1 MGMYTL
7 IDIHFQKYVL
17 LFLTYNPKL
26 KEQRTLKIMN
36 WFTKRK
42 ELEEI
47 ITMVGKGRQTEI
59 LKIFPLISLNVISNW
74 KFVLNIS
81 TYMNCICMISHF
93 KTLLLKKYT
102 LFNLKKNESCS

>member
-1 MGMYTL
+1 
-7 IDIHFQKYVL
+7 
-17 LFLTYNPKL
+17 
-26 KEQRTLKIMN
+26 MN

-47 ITMVGKGRQTEI
+47 ITMVGKGRQTEM

-81 TYMNCICMISHF
+81 TLYELHLYDQSFQNTVI
-93 KTLLLKKYT
+93 
-102 LFNLKKNESCS
+102 KKNTLY

>member
-26 KEQRTLKIMN
+26 KEQRTLKIMI

-47 ITMVGKGRQTEI
+47 ITMVGKGRQSEI

-81 TYMNCICMISHF
+81 TLYELHLYDQSFQNTVIKKIHF
-93 KTLLLKKYT
+93 I
-102 LFNLKKNESCS
+102 

>member
-7 IDIHFQKYVL
+7 IVIHFQKYVL

-26 KEQRTLKIMN
+26 KEQQTLKIMN

-47 ITMVGKGRQTEI
+47 LTMVGKGTHTEI
-59 LKIFPLISLNVISNW
+59 LKVFTDFLKSDKQLE
-74 KFVLNIS
+74 
-81 TYMNCICMISHF
+81 ICF
-93 KTLLLKKYT
+93 KYIYLM
-102 LFNLKKNESCS
+102 

>member
-81 TYMNCICMISHF
+81 TLYELHLYDQSFQNTVI
-93 KTLLLKKYT
+93 KKYT
-102 LFNLKKNESCS
+102 LFN

>member
-26 KEQRTLKIMN
+26 KEQRTLRIMN

-42 ELEEI
+42 ELEKI
-47 ITMVGKGRQTEI
+47 ITMEGKGRQTEI

-81 TYMNCICMISHF
+81 TLYELHLYDQSFQNTVI
-93 KTLLLKKYT
+93 KKI
-102 LFNLKKNESCS
+102 FEN